1 MQPIAAPPSE
11 KKQSW
16 TVLTLIEWSAKHL
29 LEQGFD
35 EARLHVEL
43 LLAHVLQFTRLQL
56 YTNFDRPL
64 TQDELAQFKTLFKRR
79 LGREPLQYILG
90 TTEFMGLP
98 FEINSS
104 VLIPRPETELLVENA
119 LEAIKT
125 LGRESPLVLDV
136 GTGSGD
142 VAVALARLAVGSR
155 VISIDISEAALDV
168 ARRNAQTNDTVV
180 EFIKVDMM
188 TNFLPEMS
196 FDLIVSNPPYIS
208 LAEFASLQPEVR
220 DFEPRIAT
228 TDEGD
233 GYKFIRRLIELAALK
248 LQPGGLILFE
258 MAYNQSDTAR
268 QLAVA
273 AGLRDVQTFAD
284 MGGIPRVLSARK

>member
-1 MQPIAAPPSE
+1 
-11 KKQSW
+11 
-16 TVLTLIEWSAKHL
+16 
-29 LEQGFD
+29 
-35 EARLHVEL
+35 
-43 LLAHVLQFTRLQL
+43 
-56 YTNFDRPL
+56 
-64 TQDELAQFKTLFKRR
+64 
-79 LGREPLQYILG
+79 
-90 TTEFMGLP
+90 MGLP